1 MSKLKYLY
9 ATGDSWM
16 AGDGVEEKGY
26 KIQGTKRCSK
36 LLSDKLG
43 LIEINES
50 TSGGSNDR
58 MVRRTIE
65 WFDNNIDKWDEVL
78 VVLGFTTPHR
88 MEYWDPDEKW
98 VGWNAYSYNEFIVS
112 KPDKKWWEKYVTLF
126 LHDVN
131 VNYNLKNQILL
142 LTSFFDSNNIKYLM
156 FFSWGEEEFDYTLW
170 NPGHPSGSDYK
181 TINKKYIISET
192 FKEYI
197 ENKLGRKKALTKCDH
212 ASVDGHK
219 IWTEKLYEELV
230 DRKVL

>member
-9 ATGDSWM
+9 ANGDSWM

-58 MVRRTIE
+58 MVRRTIR
-65 WFDNNIDKWDEVL
+65 WFDNNTDKWDEVL

-98 VGWNAYSYNEFIVS
+98 VGWAHSSLNLIVS

-142 LTSFFDSNNIKYLM
+142 LTSFFDSNNIKHLM
-156 FFSWGEEEFDYTLW
+156 FFSWGTLIEEFKDF
-170 NPGHPSGSDYK
+170 K
-181 TINKKYIISET
+181 TINTKYFLPEGFQDFIGE
-192 FKEYI
+192 E
-197 ENKLGRKKALTKCDH
+197 LGRKKAFTKCDH
-212 ASVDGHK
+212 ASVEGHK
-219 IWTEKLYEELV
+219 IWTEKLCKELK
-230 DRKVL
+230 DRKVT